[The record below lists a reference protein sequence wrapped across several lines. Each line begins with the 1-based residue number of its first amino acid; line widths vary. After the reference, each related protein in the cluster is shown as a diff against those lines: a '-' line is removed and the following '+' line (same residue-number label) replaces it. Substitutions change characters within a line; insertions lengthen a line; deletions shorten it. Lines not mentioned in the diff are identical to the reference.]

1 MLAKKL
7 HANGGRR
14 KVSVFGG
21 DGFLGS
27 HFVDQL
33 MVHKHEVTVFD
44 RFLGGRAKNLSHAEG
59 RFRKIAGDLSE
70 SSLVAEALEGQDM
83 AAYFICATTPCAAWE
98 RALSDIEA
106 EIGNF
111 MRFLGQCVSA
121 GVRKVVFASSGG
133 MVYGPRNGP
142 STEDSLPRPV
152 NPYGIAKLGQEHLLE
167 FFRMRHGIEA
177 DCYRI
182 GNAYGP
188 RQSATRGLGV
198 VAAWIERML
207 AGEQLD
213 VYGDSTTVRDY
224 VFAKDIARLMTF
236 SLRNLDASETF
247 NLGTGLGTSTLDL
260 LEMFRTVLGRP
271 LLYRIHPRRP
281 SDNTVSILPSTKLL
295 CHFPGFQFQELA
307 TGLRLTF
314 DHARAVR
321 LFRPALSVSAQG
333 VLASPLSLGL
343 H

>member
-1 MLAKKL
+1 MLATER

-14 KVSVFGG
+14 KVTVFGG

-33 MVHKHEVTVFD
+33 IAHGHEVTVFD
-44 RFLGGRAKNLSHAEG
+44 RFRGGRSKNLSHAEG
-59 RFRKIAGDLSE
+59 RFRRVAGELADPSV
-70 SSLVAEALEGQDM
+70 VAEALEGQDV
-83 AAYFICATTPCAAWE
+83 AAYFICATTPFAAWE
-98 RALSDIEA
+98 RALLDVEA
-106 EIGNF
+106 EIGSF
-111 MRFLGQCVSA
+111 VRFLGQCVSA

-142 STEDSLPRPV
+142 STEDSMPRPV

-167 FFRMRHGIEA
+167 FFRVRHGIEA

-188 RQSATRGLGV
+188 RQSAVRGQGV

-224 VFAKDIARLMTF
+224 TFAQDIARLMTF
-236 SLRNLDASETF
+236 SLRTLDSSETF
-247 NLGTGLGTSTLDL
+247 NLGTGLGTSTLEL
-260 LEMFRTVLGRP
+260 LEMFPKILGRP

-295 CHFPGFQFQELA
+295 CHFPGFQFQGLA

-314 DHARAVR
+314 DWARAVR
-321 LFRPALSVSAQG
+321 LFRSASSARTQRF
-333 VLASPLSLGL
+333 LASPLSLGL